1 MATAFSERLDLELC
15 SIYSI
20 NSFHAFHATRID
32 IPGRTNEQTK
42 GNTWGQRKKKGGE
55 KTPWL
60 NQTTQI
66 TIEKNKREREKKR
79 KEQETLKKSR

>member
-32 IPGRTNEQTK
+32 IPGRTNERTNERKHVGTK
-42 GNTWGQRKKKGGE
+42 KKKGRGKNAMVKPNHANYDREEQEGERKKKG
-55 KTPWL
+55 
-60 NQTTQI
+60 
-66 TIEKNKREREKKR
+66 KNKKR
-79 KEQETLKKSR
+79 